1 MNNNPLPIPLFHY
14 VSLCTAVLFLSPN
27 GYAEQAPNQPAKSAE
42 VNTYKGNVEL
52 GYVNTSGNTETQTL
66 NAKAKVEAMY
76 SKWRQ
81 SLQLEALNSSD
92 KKVTTAE
99 RYLALLKSDY
109 RFSKR
114 DYAFGLLNYENDR
127 FTGYDYRASITLGY
141 GRRVIDSEPL
151 WLELEGGPGVRYS
164 KLNDGD
170 TQDEA
175 VFRLAGNFGWQISKS
190 SLFEQ
195 DLSTEIGE
203 DVTISR
209 SVSALST
216 QIIGSLAMKLSYTY
230 RHTSEVPEGVKKNDT
245 ETSVTLVYKF

>member
-1 MNNNPLPIPLFHY
+1 LL
-14 VSLCTAVLFLSPN
+14 LCGAVLLLSSN
-27 GYAEQAPNQPAKSAE
+27 GYAEEAPEQPAKPAE
-42 VNTYKGNVEL
+42 LDPYKGNVEL
-52 GYVNTSGNTETQTL
+52 GYVNTTGNTETQTL
-66 NAKAKVEAMY
+66 NAKAKVEALY
-76 SKWRQ
+76 NKWRQ
-81 SLQLEALNSSD
+81 TLQLEALNSSD

-109 RFSKR
+109 RFSER

-127 FTGYDYRASITLGY
+127 FSGYDYRVSLTVGY
-141 GRRVIDSEPL
+141 GRRVIDSELL
-151 WLELEGGPGVRYS
+151 WLEFEGGPGVRYS

-170 TQDEA
+170 TQDEG
-175 VFRLAGNFGWQISKS
+175 VLRLAGKLGWQISES

-209 SVSALST
+209 SVSALSM